1 MAIKCSTCHQPF
13 DHYDQLVLHI
23 RNAKHLPGKLE
34 NQINIDY
41 QKEIVCLTLSFVK
54 LLVTAASKNPL
65 NNQSAST
72 PLRNVETN
80 KTNAVGIFPNHKNK
94 SRSKRSRPNGNNRA
108 GAKSADND
116 TDEFVKSYIK
126 KFLPNSK
133 PKINFHSMTEY
144 SRHFT
149 TLSFLQDITDNPRNI
164 TDKKDFKIIWNEE
177 QALKNKEYQIIL
189 TSERGMVKKMQDPDM
204 LHLVSNPFI
213 YELTIFMFN
222 EIGQLWAGYV
232 YRDEA
237 IKDKNTQINHINLT
251 IKLYDWNDKPLPR
264 GQDTCGLK
272 IYPASVQVTRM
283 LNAMHCF
290 SNTMLENIILGKNP
304 IYMDIYNNS
313 TVDKLE
319 NKMLNE
325 SQRRAVFTSLYN
337 PVTFLQGPPGTGK
350 TSAIYEIVVQLLQ
363 SNEYPIL
370 VTAASNVSVDNIAEK
385 LMKSHPETLIRI
397 PATQKLAEYDR
408 KHPLASIC
416 LHHMVYDLLTPE
428 QQRIADRLYHKDV
441 ASIDKCEFDSF
452 CNARKKKSIEILS
465 AHKVIFA
472 TTTVAGG
479 GQIKSLPQVRV
490 VLIDEATQSAEP
502 ATLIPL
508 ALPRLKK
515 VVVVGDDKQLSCL
528 SEIKSLSMSMFE
540 RLLLNN
546 TCANPLMLDT
556 QYRMHPQISEFPR
569 LQFYKGKLTDGISSS
584 ERQEIGITHPL
595 YFWDTDGDAPESP
608 IQNKKKADKGFTYVN
623 PFEVAYV
630 QLVLRTLI
638 QDKKINPSRIGVIT
652 SYAGQ
657 RDVISSNLLQDR
669 IINPDAEKLKQE
681 VDLVNQRVRSA
692 KGATI
697 NFVAGIMIA
706 TVDAFQ
712 GREKDIIVMSCV
724 RSNVDGSIGFLKD
737 ERRLN
742 VSLTRAKYSMIL
754 IGDVECLKRRGKVW
768 RNYFEFL
775 KTKGAIHKETEFVY

>member
-1 MAIKCSTCHQPF
+1 M
-13 DHYDQLVLHI
+13 
-23 RNAKHLPGKLE
+23 
-34 NQINIDY
+34 
-41 QKEIVCLTLSFVK
+41 
-54 LLVTAASKNPL
+54 
-65 NNQSAST
+65 
-72 PLRNVETN
+72 
-80 KTNAVGIFPNHKNK
+80 
-94 SRSKRSRPNGNNRA
+94 
-108 GAKSADND
+108 
-116 TDEFVKSYIK
+116 
-126 KFLPNSK
+126 
-133 PKINFHSMTEY
+133 
-144 SRHFT
+144 
-149 TLSFLQDITDNPRNI
+149 
-164 TDKKDFKIIWNEE
+164 
-177 QALKNKEYQIIL
+177 
-189 TSERGMVKKMQDPDM
+189 
-204 LHLVSNPFI
+204 
-213 YELTIFMFN
+213 
-222 EIGQLWAGYV
+222 
-232 YRDEA
+232 
-237 IKDKNTQINHINLT
+237 
-251 IKLYDWNDKPLPR
+251 
-264 GQDTCGLK
+264 
-272 IYPASVQVTRM
+272 
-283 LNAMHCF
+283 
-290 SNTMLENIILGKNP
+290 
-304 IYMDIYNNS
+304 
-313 TVDKLE
+313 
-319 NKMLNE
+319 
-325 SQRRAVFTSLYN
+325 
-337 PVTFLQGPPGTGK
+337 
-350 TSAIYEIVVQLLQ
+350 
-363 SNEYPIL
+363 
-370 VTAASNVSVDNIAEK
+370 
-385 LMKSHPETLIRI
+385 
-397 PATQKLAEYDR
+397 
-408 KHPLASIC
+408 
-416 LHHMVYDLLTPE
+416 
-428 QQRIADRLYHKDV
+428 
-441 ASIDKCEFDSF
+441 
-452 CNARKKKSIEILS
+452 EILS

-508 ALPRLKK
+508 ALPRFKK

-742 VSLTRAKYSMIL
+742 VALTRAKYSMIL
-754 IGDVECLKRRGKVW
+754 IGDVECLKRGGKVW